1 MRVLMVAWEFP
12 PRSVGGAAAHVD
24 GLSRALGRAGHD
36 VVVLTPGHP
45 GAISDSSLGSV
56 RVVRAY
62 AELPWIPDDDVV
74 AHAASANHHLVQLT
88 TSFGSWTPDV
98 VHAHD
103 WQSGWAGSTL
113 AAIHDVPLVTTFH
126 RTMRGQHGGSVPPGQ
141 SSTIHAVES
150 WLAHTSAYVIASS
163 KFMVREVIYGF
174 EVPAERVH
182 RVPNGIDPTWWSAGE
197 HPDGRQPLV
206 LTWGRVQY
214 EKGFQV
220 LARAISTLRSRVPK
234 VECLIAGRGSYTP
247 ELQSQIDIEGV
258 SDIVR
263 LVGFLPDV
271 KLRDA
276 IHRAGCVVIPSLY
289 EPFGIVALE
298 TLAGGA
304 PLIAARTGGLAELIE
319 GTGAGMLFEPGNAN
333 ELATCIE
340 MVLSDHALADEMR
353 ARGAALL
360 GARYSWAAIAGAT
373 IGIYAGATPGDTD
386 STLTPGWWPNQ

>member
-1 MRVLMVAWEFP
+1 M
-12 PRSVGGAAAHVD
+12 
-24 GLSRALGRAGHD
+24 
-36 VVVLTPGHP
+36 LTPGHP

-88 TSFGSWTPDV
+88 TAFGSWTPDV

-103 WQSGWAGSTL
+103 WQVGWAASTL

-126 RTMRGQHGGSVPPGQ
+126 STMRGKHGGSIPQGQ
-141 SSTIHAVES
+141 PSTIHAVES
-150 WLAHTSAYVIASS
+150 WLAHTSTGVIASS
-163 KFMVREVIYGF
+163 KFLASEVIAGF
-174 EVPAERVH
+174 ELPPERVH
-182 RVPNGIDPTWWSAGE
+182 RVPNGIDPAWWSAGE
-197 HPDGRQPLV
+197 HPDRRQPLV

-220 LARAISTLRSRVPK
+220 LARAMSTLRARVPN
-234 VECLIAGRGSYTP
+234 VECIIAGRGSYLP
-247 ELQSQIDIEGV
+247 ELQSQVDIEGV

-263 LVGFLPDV
+263 LVGFLPDM
-271 KLRDA
+271 KLRDT

-304 PLIAARTGGLAELIE
+304 PLIAARTGGLAELID
-319 GTGAGMLFEPGNAN
+319 GTGAGMLFEPGNAD
-333 ELATCIE
+333 ELAMCIE
-340 MVLSDHALADEMR
+340 MVLSDHAPRRRDALSRRR
-353 ARGAALL
+353 AARRSLLVGGHRRGGGTA
-360 GARYSWAAIAGAT
+360 S
-373 IGIYAGATPGDTD
+373 TPERHPPRP
-386 STLTPGWWPNQ
+386 TPCSRRSSEHANDRWDQT

>member
-1 MRVLMVAWEFP
+1 M
-12 PRSVGGAAAHVD
+12 
-24 GLSRALGRAGHD
+24 
-36 VVVLTPGHP
+36 
-45 GAISDSSLGSV
+45 
-56 RVVRAY
+56 VRAY

-88 TSFGSWTPDV
+88 TAFGSWTPDV

-103 WQSGWAGSTL
+103 WQVGWAASTL

-126 RTMRGQHGGSVPPGQ
+126 
-141 SSTIHAVES
+141 STIAASTAGASPRGSRARSTPWSHGS
-150 WLAHTSAYVIASS
+150 PIRSTGVIASS
-163 KFMVREVIYGF
+163 TFLASEVIAGF
-174 EVPAERVH
+174 ELPPERVH
-182 RVPNGIDPTWWSAGE
+182 RVPNGIDPAWWSAGE

-220 LARAISTLRSRVPK
+220 LARAMSTLRARVPN
-234 VECLIAGRGSYTP
+234 VECIIAGRGSYLP
-247 ELQSQIDIEGV
+247 ELQSQVDIEGV

-263 LVGFLPDV
+263 LVGFLPDM
-271 KLRDA
+271 KLRDT

-304 PLIAARTGGLAELIE
+304 PLIAARTGGLAELID
-319 GTGAGMLFEPGNAN
+319 GTGAGMLFEPGNAD
-333 ELATCIE
+333 ELAMCIE

-353 ARGAALL
+353 SRGTALL
-360 GARYSWAAIAGAT
+360 GARYSWAAIAGAAAR
-373 IGIYAGATPGDTD
+373 IYAGATPAETD
-386 STLTPGWWPNQ
+386 AVLTPE